1 MKKIR
6 KFCAILRHAV
16 QMVGRT
22 WKSYA
27 LLSVTIV
34 LSFSLLLGY
43 LTFSDSTIYNEN
55 KDLFSYRRQDLQFYI
70 TNPDVE
76 EVQLL
81 VDNLS
86 AMEDTAYYLAFC
98 YSLGRLG
105 GNMIIRPDPQVED
118 DRHVYANLYGFM
130 LPDHSWPENVVSM
143 IGLFGGRSQI
153 VWLDGQDHADFTL
166 EKDHVIVT
174 EALYRLLAM
183 DQEEEPV
190 FQMNIQDGQKIPLR
204 VVGYCKDYS
213 TEVWKWW
220 EKEHASVADDQMF
233 QLILSNK
240 FIEYAQLYNEEYYGS
255 SWTDH
260 NDPKLEGL
268 YLQVY
273 SETPEA
279 VVSLLETMGLWNYS
293 SIYQRQD
300 EALDAIRPQK
310 QIKAIIT
317 CALLLL
323 LGINLYSSF
332 TNAMNDRKYEIGVK
346 RAVGASAWSIVRQFL
361 YESVIVMAANI
372 LVSISLVADVA
383 IVYKYIV
390 EHTPDEN
397 GAYPDFILYISPY
410 SAAMFGICAV
420 SLTVVFSL
428 IFAYKS
434 TRVEIVQ
441 YLKAE

>member
-1 MKKIR
+1 MKRIR
-6 KFCAILRHAV
+6 IFQTLRHAF

-34 LSFSLLLGY
+34 LSFSLLLSY
-43 LTFSDSTIYNEN
+43 LTLSDSTVYNEN
-55 KDLFSYRRQDLQFYI
+55 KELFSYRRQDLSFYI
-70 TNPDVE
+70 GTKNLG
-76 EVQLL
+76 EVQVL

-86 AMEDTAYYLAFC
+86 VMEDTAYYLVYC
-98 YSLGRLG
+98 YRLG
-105 GNMIIRPDPQVED
+105 EISGRYTVQPDPAIDYERALNTRVFA
-118 DRHVYANLYGFM
+118 YM
-130 LPDHSWPENVVSM
+130 LPDHSWPEDVTNY
-143 IGLFGGRSQI
+143 FYGGRMDI
-153 VWLDGQDHADFTL
+153 VWLDGQEHADFML
-166 EKDHVIVT
+166 EKDQVIVT
-174 EALYRLLAM
+174 EALYQMLQM
-183 DQEEEPV
+183 DQQENPI
-190 FQMNIQDGQKIPLR
+190 FHLNLQYGQKIPLR
-204 VVGYCKDYS
+204 VAGYCKDYTAEMWRNTQQKLPDS
-213 TEVWKWW
+213 
-220 EKEHASVADDQMF
+220 ADENMF
-233 QLILSNK
+233 RIFLSNK
-240 FIEYAQLYNEEYYGS
+240 FIDYAQLDNEEYYGQS
-255 SWTDH
+255 YT
-260 NDPKLEGL
+260 NTYDPTLMGL

-279 VVSLLETMGLWNYS
+279 VVSLIESMGGGDYYC
-293 SIYQRQD
+293 IYERQND
-300 EALDAIRPQK
+300 ALDAIRPQK
-310 QIKAIIT
+310 QVKAIIT

-346 RAVGASAWSIVRQFL
+346 RALGASGWSIVRQFL

-372 LVSISLVADVA
+372 LVSVALVADVA
-383 IVYKYIV
+383 ILYKYIA

-410 SAAMFGICAV
+410 SVAMFGVCAV
-420 SLTVVFSL
+420 TLTVVFSL